1 MEGSGAETAASREL
15 VDLVGACVRQVAD
28 EEGVGPV
35 ADVSGDTV
43 LFGPDG
49 LFDSLGVVSLVLAVE
64 EAVEDRFQAT
74 ITLADQ
80 RAMAESTSPFRTV
93 GLLADYTERLI
104 RESR

>member
-1 MEGSGAETAASREL
+1 MERSSEGLVGSEEL
-15 VDLVGACVRQVAD
+15 VGLVEVCVRQVAE

-35 ADVSGDTV
+35 EELGPGTV

-64 EAVEDRFQAT
+64 EAVEERFDAS

-93 GLLADYTERLI
+93 GLLAEYTDRLV
-104 RESR
+104 REAG

>member
-1 MEGSGAETAASREL
+1 MERSSEG
-15 VDLVGACVRQVAD
+15 LVGSAEMVGVVEACVRQVAE

-35 ADVSGDTV
+35 EGLGAGTV

-64 EAVEDRFQAT
+64 EAVEERFDAS

-93 GLLADYTERLI
+93 GLLAEYTERLI
-104 RESR
+104 REAG